1 MLTSPPPG
9 GQSDRPCRMD
19 RFQRGPRWTA
29 GRPYAARPIRF
40 PPIAGT
46 TTPPAGNHPIGHNG
60 SPEKAPLARG
70 RAWCGPNPP
79 GRRKGAARRRGTDN
93 RGGSQ
98 YPIDH
103 FQCSPV
109 GCDGKDL
116 DRCSRPQQG
125 RVGPRT
131 TAVSP
136 VEPTRTAPDNRGGPR
151 PCRGPGRHDFAHPS
165 PRGPA
170 GRNHRIVRGR
180 REHRS
185 SNRPLRDQGAPPP
198 TTTEGDRIQPG
209 PLQTVT
215 FPLPRPIL
223 AQWHGFALDLNPGW
237 KRTERRTCTV
247 PYRSISS

>member
-1 MLTSPPPG
+1 MTGPVEWTASSVVHDGLPGGPTPLGRFAFPRSPGLLRRRRVTTRSATTDPLKRCLSQEVGPGVDQIPPG
-9 GQSDRPCRMD
+9 
-19 RFQRGPRWTA
+19 
-29 GRPYAARPIRF
+29 
-40 PPIAGT
+40 
-46 TTPPAGNHPIGHNG
+46 H
-60 SPEKAPLARG
+60 
-70 RAWCGPNPP
+70 
-79 GRRKGAARRRGTDN
+79 RKGAARRRGTDN
-93 RGGSQ
+93 RGGSR

-151 PCRGPGRHDFAHPS
+151 PCRGPGRHDFAPPS